1 MPDDSHLKITHS
13 AKSLLSQ
20 TVRVAHVSSN
30 AAPPLLFD
38 DSGPFH
44 VGELT
49 ISGHR
54 ILHEN
59 GCLSGNDVLICMEAI
74 CDSRGNNQKK
84 DAFYCVN

>member
-1 MPDDSHLKITHS
+1 MPGADLGAVNRDTNLVF
-13 AKSLLSQ
+13 Q
-20 TVRVAHVSSN
+20 SS
-30 AAPPLLFD
+30 
-38 DSGPFH
+38 DSGPFY